1 MILWCIYLNH
11 SFLPLLQASQF
22 VMQNKARLIQDVTTV
37 MAIVD
42 SLGTIVHPELYAE
55 IHAEK
60 TRQKQ
65 MRLVFMNLLDSGGT
79 AIRAAFYNA
88 LKQHQPQLSTTEK
101 PGKITCTAT

>member
-22 VMQNKARLIQDVTTV
+22 VMQNKARLIQEVTTV

-55 IHAEK
+55 IQAAERSEDQMK
-60 TRQKQ
+60 T
-65 MRLVFMNLLDSGGT
+65 LYTSLLEPGETSV
-79 AIRAAFYNA
+79 RAAFYNA
-88 LKQHQPQLSTTEK
+88 LTQHLS
-101 PGKITCTAT
+101 GKIHMYY